1 MQNQQDSH
9 TSQILNFW
17 GKDRKKERRRKW
29 TEGEGKGGKG
39 RGEEAM
45 GEGM

>member
-9 TSQILNFW
+9 TSQISNFW
-17 GKDRKKERRRKW
+17 RKDRKKGRGRKW
-29 TEGEGKGGKG
+29 REGEGKGGKG
-39 RGEEAM
+39 RGKEAM